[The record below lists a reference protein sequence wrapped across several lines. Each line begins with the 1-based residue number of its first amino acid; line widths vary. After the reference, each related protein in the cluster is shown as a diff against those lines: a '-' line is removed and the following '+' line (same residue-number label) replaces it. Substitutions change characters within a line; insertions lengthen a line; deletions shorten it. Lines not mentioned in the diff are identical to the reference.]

1 MLNFAICDDNIN
13 ILDRLEKM
21 LENIFTKNNFDA
33 FVSFKANNT
42 KDMLNYVSNNKID
55 VIMLDINLKSNK
67 SGLELAEAIRKINK
81 NSYIIFTTG
90 HLEYAM
96 IAYKFK
102 TFDYLAK
109 PITYDRLEETI
120 KRLFDDVNGS
130 PKKYIKIDNKN
141 TIINEAEIQYIKRD
155 GMKLVFHTPTRD
167 YDTYS
172 SFNKFQDRL
181 PETYKRCHKSCI
193 ANISQIKDVE
203 PVSGIITFKDGS
215 TCDIGPKYKADLM
228 EVLKLMEIL
237 NNLWLAVSTPNELL
251 INIIAVP
258 SAILENILI
267 LLLFMSILNINS
279 NFKHKALFV
288 IIMTLTSFISMNFLP
303 NALNISLNYILM
315 IILTHFIFKISF
327 LKSFFSIVAAALIFN
342 IVSALILNPYMTLLD
357 LSSEQLAAIP
367 FYRLLYAIIVYSCV
381 FIITIIIKKRS
392 LKVKF
397 LDDIDRKSKLIIF
410 SNLVLGLITL
420 LVQTFIV
427 IYYIDKLPIL
437 ITFLSFISL
446 VAYFILSIYSL
457 TRVFKLTLTTRKLES
472 AEEYNNTLHILHDNV
487 RGFKHDFD
495 NIVTTIGGYIRTE
508 DMEGLKKYYLQ
519 LEDDCQRVNN
529 LYLLNPEIIN
539 NDGIYNLLTKKYNE
553 AEEKDIKVNI
563 TFLLDLSTLHMKI
576 YEFARIL
583 GILLDNAIEAS
594 SECEERIINLTFRND
609 SKNSREL
616 ILIENTYNDKN
627 LDTEK
632 IFEKGVSGKDNHTGL
647 GLWEVRK
654 LIKKNNNINLY
665 TSKNDN
671 FFCQQLEIYY

>member
-1 MLNFAICDDNIN
+1 
-13 ILDRLEKM
+13 
-21 LENIFTKNNFDA
+21 
-33 FVSFKANNT
+33 
-42 KDMLNYVSNNKID
+42 
-55 VIMLDINLKSNK
+55 
-67 SGLELAEAIRKINK
+67 
-81 NSYIIFTTG
+81 
-90 HLEYAM
+90 
-96 IAYKFK
+96 
-102 TFDYLAK
+102 
-109 PITYDRLEETI
+109 
-120 KRLFDDVNGS
+120 
-130 PKKYIKIDNKN
+130 
-141 TIINEAEIQYIKRD
+141 
-155 GMKLVFHTPTRD
+155 
-167 YDTYS
+167 
-172 SFNKFQDRL
+172 
-181 PETYKRCHKSCI
+181 
-193 ANISQIKDVE
+193 
-203 PVSGIITFKDGS
+203 
-215 TCDIGPKYKADLM
+215 
-228 EVLKLMEIL
+228 MEIL

-303 NALNISLNYILM
+303 NALNLSLNYILM

-327 LKSFFSIVAAALIFN
+327 LKSFFSIVAASLIFN
-342 IVSALILNPYMTLLD
+342 IVSLLFLNPYMTFFN
-357 LSSEQLAAIP
+357 LSSEQLSTIP
-367 FYRLLYAIIVYSCV
+367 LYRLLYVILVYSCV
-381 FIITIIIKKRS
+381 FIVTTIIKKRS
-392 LKVKF
+392 LKIKF
-397 LDDIDRKSKLIIF
+397 IDDIDKKSKLIIF
-410 SNLVLGLITL
+410 SNLILGLLTL
-420 LVQTFIV
+420 FVQTFIA

-437 ITFLSFISL
+437 ITSLSFISL
-446 VAYFILSIYSL
+446 IAYFGLSIYSL

-508 DMEGLKKYYLQ
+508 DMNGFKKYYLQ

>member
-1 MLNFAICDDNIN
+1 
-13 ILDRLEKM
+13 
-21 LENIFTKNNFDA
+21 
-33 FVSFKANNT
+33 
-42 KDMLNYVSNNKID
+42 
-55 VIMLDINLKSNK
+55 
-67 SGLELAEAIRKINK
+67 
-81 NSYIIFTTG
+81 
-90 HLEYAM
+90 
-96 IAYKFK
+96 
-102 TFDYLAK
+102 
-109 PITYDRLEETI
+109 
-120 KRLFDDVNGS
+120 
-130 PKKYIKIDNKN
+130 
-141 TIINEAEIQYIKRD
+141 
-155 GMKLVFHTPTRD
+155 
-167 YDTYS
+167 
-172 SFNKFQDRL
+172 
-181 PETYKRCHKSCI
+181 
-193 ANISQIKDVE
+193 
-203 PVSGIITFKDGS
+203 
-215 TCDIGPKYKADLM
+215 
-228 EVLKLMEIL
+228 MEIL

-303 NALNISLNYILM
+303 NALNLSLNYILM

-327 LKSFFSIVAAALIFN
+327 LKSFFSIVAASLIFN
-342 IVSALILNPYMTLLD
+342 IVSLLFLNPYMTFFN
-357 LSSEQLAAIP
+357 LSSEQLSTIP
-367 FYRLLYAIIVYSCV
+367 LYRLLYVILVYSCV
-381 FIITIIIKKRS
+381 FIVTTIIKKRS
-392 LKVKF
+392 LKIKF
-397 LDDIDRKSKLIIF
+397 IDDIDKKSKLIIF
-410 SNLVLGLITL
+410 SNLILGLLTL
-420 LVQTFIV
+420 FVQTFIA

-437 ITFLSFISL
+437 ITSLSFISL
-446 VAYFILSIYSL
+446 IAYFGLSIYSL

-495 NIVTTIGGYIRTE
+495 NIVTTIGDYIRTE
-508 DMEGLKKYYLQ
+508 DMNGLKKYYLQ

-665 TSKNDN
+665 TSRNDN

>member
-1 MLNFAICDDNIN
+1 
-13 ILDRLEKM
+13 
-21 LENIFTKNNFDA
+21 
-33 FVSFKANNT
+33 
-42 KDMLNYVSNNKID
+42 
-55 VIMLDINLKSNK
+55 
-67 SGLELAEAIRKINK
+67 
-81 NSYIIFTTG
+81 
-90 HLEYAM
+90 
-96 IAYKFK
+96 
-102 TFDYLAK
+102 
-109 PITYDRLEETI
+109 
-120 KRLFDDVNGS
+120 
-130 PKKYIKIDNKN
+130 
-141 TIINEAEIQYIKRD
+141 
-155 GMKLVFHTPTRD
+155 
-167 YDTYS
+167 
-172 SFNKFQDRL
+172 
-181 PETYKRCHKSCI
+181 
-193 ANISQIKDVE
+193 
-203 PVSGIITFKDGS
+203 
-215 TCDIGPKYKADLM
+215 
-228 EVLKLMEIL
+228 MEIL

-303 NALNISLNYILM
+303 NALNLSLNYILM

-327 LKSFFSIVAAALIFN
+327 LKSFFSIVAASLIFN
-342 IVSALILNPYMTLLD
+342 IVSLLFLNPYMTFFN
-357 LSSEQLAAIP
+357 LSSEQLSTIP
-367 FYRLLYAIIVYSCV
+367 LYRLLYVILVYSCV
-381 FIITIIIKKRS
+381 FIVTTIIKKRS
-392 LKVKF
+392 LKIKF
-397 LDDIDRKSKLIIF
+397 IDDIDKKSKLIIF
-410 SNLVLGLITL
+410 SNLILGLLTL
-420 LVQTFIV
+420 FVQTFIA

-437 ITFLSFISL
+437 ITSLSFISL
-446 VAYFILSIYSL
+446 IAYFGLSIYSL

-495 NIVTTIGGYIRTE
+495 NIVTTIDGYIRTE
-508 DMEGLKKYYLQ
+508 DMNGLKKYYLQ

-665 TSKNDN
+665 TSRNDN

>member
-1 MLNFAICDDNIN
+1 
-13 ILDRLEKM
+13 
-21 LENIFTKNNFDA
+21 
-33 FVSFKANNT
+33 
-42 KDMLNYVSNNKID
+42 
-55 VIMLDINLKSNK
+55 
-67 SGLELAEAIRKINK
+67 
-81 NSYIIFTTG
+81 
-90 HLEYAM
+90 
-96 IAYKFK
+96 
-102 TFDYLAK
+102 
-109 PITYDRLEETI
+109 
-120 KRLFDDVNGS
+120 
-130 PKKYIKIDNKN
+130 
-141 TIINEAEIQYIKRD
+141 
-155 GMKLVFHTPTRD
+155 
-167 YDTYS
+167 
-172 SFNKFQDRL
+172 
-181 PETYKRCHKSCI
+181 
-193 ANISQIKDVE
+193 
-203 PVSGIITFKDGS
+203 
-215 TCDIGPKYKADLM
+215 
-228 EVLKLMEIL
+228 MEIL

-303 NALNISLNYILM
+303 NALNLSLNYILM

-327 LKSFFSIVAAALIFN
+327 LKSFFSIVAASLIFN
-342 IVSALILNPYMTLLD
+342 IVSLLFLNPYMTFFN
-357 LSSEQLAAIP
+357 LSSEQLSTIP
-367 FYRLLYAIIVYSCV
+367 LYRLLYVILVYSCV
-381 FIITIIIKKRS
+381 FIVTTIIKKRS
-392 LKVKF
+392 LKIKF
-397 LDDIDRKSKLIIF
+397 IDDIDKKSKLIIF
-410 SNLVLGLITL
+410 SNLILGLLTL
-420 LVQTFIV
+420 FVQTFIA

-437 ITFLSFISL
+437 ITSLSFISL
-446 VAYFILSIYSL
+446 IAYFGLSIYSL

-508 DMEGLKKYYLQ
+508 DMNGLKKYYLQ

-671 FFCQQLEIYY
+671 F